1 MEDIVVGGIAITGM
15 VLGYKLLSQLIAAFS
30 RKGVEGNGRRGR
42 HRRRGPVPPVPVP
55 EPDESPDELLAR
67 AEAMQRRIQTLEE
80 IIASE
85 RLERREA
92 S

>member
-1 MEDIVVGGIAITGM
+1 MEELVVGGIAITGM

-30 RKGVEGNGRRGR
+30 RRPVEGVGRRRR
-42 HRRRGPVPPVPVP
+42 HRRREPVAPVPVP
-55 EPDESPDELLAR
+55 VPNESPDELLAR

-85 RLERREA
+85 LPERKEA